1 MSYHILLIEDQ
12 ALVRESLASLL
23 NSTGR
28 FAVSVSLDNVQDA
41 IRYLRGEHQFD
52 LILCDYH
59 LKQDTA
65 ETLLR
70 QRHSLPD
77 IPIVLLTSHFNAL
90 ALQHCLSQGAS
101 GFLFKE
107 SGIDEFMQALTHIAQ
122 GGVFFSTPEHLNP
135 STLPG
140 NGCNNSFDNSIDLQ
154 LTETE
159 TEILKWL
166 ATGMSNKQ
174 IAITTAR
181 SVETIKTHVTRI
193 LKKLQCK
200 TRTQAVTKANH
211 FNLL

>member
-1 MSYHILLIEDQ
+1 MTYQVLLIEDQ

-23 NSTGR
+23 NSTGQ
-28 FAVSVSLDNVQDA
+28 FSVSYSMDNVRDA
-41 IRYLRGEHQFD
+41 ITLLQQNLHFD

-70 QRHSLPD
+70 NRHLIPA
-77 IPIVLLTSHFNAL
+77 IPIVLLTSHFNAM
-90 ALQHCLSQGAS
+90 ALQHCLSLGAQ

-107 SGIDEFMQALTHIAQ
+107 SGIDEFIQALTLVAD
-122 GGVFFSTPEHLNP
+122 GGVYFSTPERTPTTNAQEYENT
-135 STLPG
+135 TLE
-140 NGCNNSFDNSIDLQ
+140 LQ
-154 LTETE
+154 LTDMETK
-159 TEILKWL
+159 ILKWL

-174 IAITTAR
+174 IALSTGKSA
-181 SVETIKTHVTRI
+181 ETIKTHVTRI

-200 TRTQAVTKANH
+200 TRTQAVTKASH

>member
-1 MSYHILLIEDQ
+1 MTYDLLLIEDQ

-23 NSTGR
+23 NSTGQ
-28 FAVSVSLDNVQDA
+28 FSVSYSLDNVRDA
-41 IRYLRGEHQFD
+41 IPLLQQHPHLD

-70 QRHSLPD
+70 NRHL
-77 IPIVLLTSHFNAL
+77 IPPIPVVLLTSHFNAM
-90 ALQHCLSQGAS
+90 ALQHCLSLGAQ

-107 SGIDEFMQALTHIAQ
+107 SGIDEFIHALTLIAN
-122 GGVFFSTPEHLNP
+122 GGVFFSTPETPLSGAGHDAAHTRL
-135 STLPG
+135 
-140 NGCNNSFDNSIDLQ
+140 DLQ
-154 LTETE
+154 LTDTE

-174 IAITTAR
+174 IALSTGK
-181 SVETIKTHVTRI
+181 SSETIKTHVTRI

-200 TRTQAVTKANH
+200 TRTQAVTKAGH

>member
-1 MSYHILLIEDQ
+1 MSFRILLIEDQ

-23 NSTGR
+23 NSTKE
-28 FAVSVSLDNVQDA
+28 FEVNHTLESTTQA
-41 IRYLRGEHQFD
+41 IELLQLNHQFD

-65 ETLLR
+65 ESLLR
-70 QRHSLPD
+70 ARHKLPE
-77 IPIVLLTSHFNAL
+77 IPIVLLTSHFNAM
-90 ALQHCLSQGAS
+90 ALQHCLTMGAK

-107 SGIDEFMQALTHIAQ
+107 SGITEFINALTIIAR
-122 GGVFFSTPEHLNP
+122 GGVYFATPESTTTLNP
-135 STLPG
+135 ATEQETAP
-140 NGCNNSFDNSIDLQ
+140 NLQ

-159 TEILKWL
+159 QEILTWL

-174 IAITTAR
+174 IAITTGKSA
-181 SVETIKTHVTRI
+181 ETIKTHIARI
-193 LKKLQCK
+193 LKKLNCR

>member
-1 MSYHILLIEDQ
+1 MTYNVLLIEDQ

-23 NSTGR
+23 NSTEQ
-28 FAVSVSLDNVQDA
+28 FCVSHSLDNLRDA
-41 IRYLRGEHQFD
+41 LSILQQQPQFD

-70 QRHSLPD
+70 NRHLIPPV
-77 IPIVLLTSHFNAL
+77 PIVLLTSHFNAM
-90 ALQHCLSQGAS
+90 ALQHCLALGAQ

-107 SGIDEFMQALTHIAQ
+107 SGIEDFIHALTLIAK
-122 GGVFFSTPEHLNP
+122 GGVYFSTPDAVTYGHQHHTEQRGP
-135 STLPG
+135 
-140 NGCNNSFDNSIDLQ
+140 DLQ
-154 LTETE
+154 LTDTE

-174 IAITTAR
+174 IALSTGKSA
-181 SVETIKTHVTRI
+181 ETIKTHVTRI

-200 TRTQAVTKANH
+200 TRTQAVTKATH